1 MKRTIHIIVVL
12 VFLGSTSL
20 FTLPTCLLTCPLGIS
35 GFEAKIKLIK
45 ESKYSQKPC
54 CAKKNEAPQ
63 KPKNPV
69 SCSLLLS
76 KSQPQAAETLLRTVP
91 DLQPATYAYCFS
103 HTSVSHS
110 ESFRSGEIPN
120 QARSTPI
127 ILEKQSLLI

>member
-12 VFLGSTSL
+12 FFLGSTS
-20 FTLPTCLLTCPLGIS
+20 FTLPKCLVACPLEIS
-35 GFEAKIKLIK
+35 GPKVTNKPIK
-45 ESKYSQKPC
+45 EASHFQKPC
-54 CAKKNEAPQ
+54 CAKKNDAPQ

-76 KSQPQAAETLLRTVP
+76 KSQPQAAESLLRTAP
-91 DLQPATYAYCFS
+91 DLQPATYAYCSS

-110 ESFRSGEIPN
+110 GFFRSGGIPD

>member
-1 MKRTIHIIVVL
+1 MERTIHIIVVL
-12 VFLGSTSL
+12 FFLGSTT
-20 FTLPTCLLTCPLGIS
+20 FILPKCLLACPSVIPRL
-35 GFEAKIKLIK
+35 EVKHQLTK
-45 ESKYSQKPC
+45 EPRHSHKPC
-54 CAKKNEAPQ
+54 CARKNGAPQ
-63 KPKNPV
+63 GPKRPV

-76 KSQPQAAETLLRTVP
+76 KSQPQAAENLLRTVP
-91 DLQPATYAYCFS
+91 DLQPATYSYCFS